1 MVDFFKK
8 KESKKSDLANII
20 AGLKSQGY
28 PDVEIIQS
36 LKDQG
41 YPPKDINDAF
51 TQLDESGGEPYQ
63 APTQEY
69 ASSEAAGDYEAVI
82 EGMIEDKWND
92 FNRELS
98 KIKSWKEE
106 TDNSLE
112 KLHQEISDL
121 KEDVDSL
128 HKAILGKVG
137 EYDKH
142 LLDVGSELKAMEKVF
157 TKIVPTLTESISEL
171 SRITKESKKGSKK
184 S

>member
-8 KESKKSDLANII
+8 KDGKSSDLASLI
-20 AGLKSQGY
+20 AGLRSQGY

-36 LKDQG
+36 LKDQS
-41 YPPKDINDAF
+41 YSPKDINDAF

-63 APTQEY
+63 APREDY
-69 ASSEAAGDYEAVI
+69 SSSQPAGDYEGLI
-82 EGMIEDKWND
+82 ENIIEDKWSD

-98 KIKSWKEE
+98 KIKSWKDEV
-106 TDNSLE
+106 DNSLE
-112 KLHQEISDL
+112 KLHQEISDV
-121 KEDVDSL
+121 KSDVDSL
-128 HKAILGKVG
+128 HKAILGKIG
-137 EYDKH
+137 DYDKN

-157 TKIVPTLTESISEL
+157 TKIIPTLTESISEL